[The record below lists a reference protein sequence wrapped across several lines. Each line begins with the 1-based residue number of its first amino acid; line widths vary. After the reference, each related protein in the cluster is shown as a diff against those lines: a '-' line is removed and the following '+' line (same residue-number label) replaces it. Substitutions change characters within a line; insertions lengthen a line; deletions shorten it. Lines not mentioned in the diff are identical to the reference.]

1 MFNISTI
8 SSKNGLVFLQKMW
21 VKSQYISLFELFSPL
36 KQSPE
41 QRFQNQNAFE
51 MPEQKS
57 FFPTEIKQELTENI
71 FIKQEVIEPEHN
83 ILWFVLES
91 KNFGNKNNHALHS
104 SLNMF

>member
-8 SSKNGLVFLQKMW
+8 SSKNGLVFFQEIW
-21 VKSQYISLFELFSPL
+21 GKSQYISLFELFLPL

-41 QRFQNQNAFE
+41 QRCQNRNAFE

-91 KNFGNKNNHALHS
+91 KKSAIRNKTL
-104 SLNMF
+104 

>member
-1 MFNISTI
+1 
-8 SSKNGLVFLQKMW
+8 MW
-21 VKSQYISLFELFSPL
+21 KITLYFTFELFLPL

-41 QRFQNQNAFE
+41 QRCQNRNAFE

-83 ILWFVLES
+83 ISWFVLES
-91 KNFGNKNNHALHS
+91 KNSGTYQKKSCLTFSPHLV
-104 SLNMF
+104 

>member
-1 MFNISTI
+1 MDWFFFQQI
-8 SSKNGLVFLQKMW
+8 W

-36 KQSPE
+36 TQSPE

-91 KNFGNKNNHALHS
+91 KNSGTRKNHD
-104 SLNMF
+104 